1 LPYHWCSYCSNRL
14 FWTLPIG
21 SLLNMKE
28 NKSDGTFSYS
38 ARNRMYEQKSD
49 LKVGDDIL
57 YSSDNMIGS
66 GTVFRIEEKKI
77 VVQTGNGARGLE
89 YINKSQ
95 IVKRYG

>member
-1 LPYHWCSYCSNRL
+1 MPTFRRHFRCHFLLWS
-14 FWTLPIG
+14 LPI
-21 SLLNMKE
+21 STMLNMKE

-66 GTVFRIEEKKI
+66 GTVFRIEEKEI

-95 IVKRYG
+95 IVKRHD